1 MAGFYP
7 AIFWFGILKHEREP
21 VSDRE
26 GWRTQFYSLMEEE
39 LHMMRY
45 LTRKA
50 VLITAILLIAFQVS
64 NQAIAENYPKPL
76 EHDYTIR
83 NFRFHDGNT
92 MDLKMHYL
100 TIGNPDGEP
109 VLILHGT
116 NGSARKTLN
125 NGFAEAVFGPGQPLD
140 AQKYFLILP
149 DSIGAGG
156 SQKPSGGLRMKF
168 PHYNYDDMVE
178 AQYRLVKEGPGLDHL
193 RLILGHSMG
202 GIHVSNWSIRYPD
215 FADALVPMAS
225 LPAPMA
231 GRNWMMRRTLIDA
244 ITTDPAWQ
252 SGNYEKQPENLRIAS
267 VWYDLATNGGN
278 TRLWQAAPTNA
289 EANTYVDVRLA
300 EAKIADAND
309 TLYQW
314 SASQDFDPSKD
325 LEKITAHLFAINA
338 ADDERNREEPG
349 HLQSAVD
356 RMPHGRYLIIPAG
369 SKTRGHATTSNV
381 AELYAEELGAFLSEV
396 PAK

>member
-1 MAGFYP
+1 
-7 AIFWFGILKHEREP
+7 
-21 VSDRE
+21 
-26 GWRTQFYSLMEEE
+26 MEEE
-39 LHMMRY
+39 LYMIRHVKRGA
-45 LTRKA
+45 L
-50 VLITAILLIAFQVS
+50 LLTAILLMTFQAS
-64 NQAIAENYPKPL
+64 NQVMAENYPKPV
-76 EHDYTIR
+76 EHDYTIK
-83 NFRFHDGNT
+83 NFRFHDGST
-92 MDLKMHYL
+92 MDLKTHYL
-100 TIGNPDGEP
+100 TIGNPAGEA

-116 NGSARKTLN
+116 NGSAKKMLN
-125 NGFAEAVFGPGQPLD
+125 KGFAEALFGPGQPLD

-156 SQKPSGGLRMKF
+156 SQKPSDGLRMRF

-178 AQYRLVKEGPGLDHL
+178 AQYRLVKEGLGLNHL

-202 GIHVSNWSIRYPD
+202 GMHVWNWGIRYPD

-231 GRNWMMRRTLIDA
+231 GRNWMMRRMLIDA

-252 SGNYEKQPENLRIAS
+252 SGNYETQPENLRIAS

-289 EANTYVDVRLA
+289 EASTYVDTKLA
-300 EAKIADAND
+300 EAKITDAND

-314 SASQDFDPSKD
+314 NASQDFDPSKD
-325 LEKITAHLFAINA
+325 LEKITSYLFAINA
-338 ADDERNREEPG
+338 ADDERNPEELG
-349 HLQSAVD
+349 HLQSAVG
-356 RMPHGRYLIIPAG
+356 RMPHGSYLIIPAS

-381 AELYAEELGAFLSEV
+381 AELYSDELGNFLKEV
-396 PAK
+396 PKR